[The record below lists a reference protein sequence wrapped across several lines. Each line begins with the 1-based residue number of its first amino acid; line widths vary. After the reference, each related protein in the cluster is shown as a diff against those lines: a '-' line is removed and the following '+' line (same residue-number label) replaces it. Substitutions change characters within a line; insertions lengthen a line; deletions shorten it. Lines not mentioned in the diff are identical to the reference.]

1 MPAERSGPSR
11 RGDADREV
19 DDGVLPFPA
28 CHRAAAAIV
37 HDAYTRSAGAEFECA
52 RAYVPNV
59 GSLTDRT
66 VPERDSCGAPE
77 ERIRPSKSGPQ
88 TMQTLELSPPTH
100 DLPCAPSCA
109 RLCTADGFAQAYAA
123 LSGEL
128 VGYCRK
134 ALADHGLAEEITQ
147 DVFLRAW
154 RHCSDFRTRDGEARS
169 GVAQL
174 RTWLFAIARNAVI
187 DAVRGRG
194 RRPALHPEPDQAV
207 RIADPSDTFARFDT
221 AEQVQRALAGLSPD
235 GRAILTAIFIEELTY
250 EQAAA
255 RLGIPIGTAKSRV
268 YYALRALR
276 AQIDDGPSRPSRR
289 RPVRTPHP
297 HRAH

>member
-1 MPAERSGPSR
+1 MP
-11 RGDADREV
+11 
-19 DDGVLPFPA
+19 
-28 CHRAAAAIV
+28 
-37 HDAYTRSAGAEFECA
+37 
-52 RAYVPNV
+52 
-59 GSLTDRT
+59 
-66 VPERDSCGAPE
+66 
-77 ERIRPSKSGPQ
+77 
-88 TMQTLELSPPTH
+88 TLELNAPTSN
-100 DLPCAPSCA
+100 PCAPSCA
-109 RLCTADGFAQAYAA
+109 RLCTEDGFAQAYAA

-128 VGYCRK
+128 TGYCRK

-154 RHCSDFRTRDGEARS
+154 RHCSDFRTADGDAPDRPAR
-169 GVAQL
+169 L

-194 RRPALHPEPDQAV
+194 RRPALHVEPDQAV
-207 RIADPSDTFARFDT
+207 RQADPSDTFARYDT
-221 AEQVQRALAGLSPD
+221 AEQVHRGLAGLTPD

-255 RLGIPIGTAKSRV
+255 RLGIPVGTAKSRV

-276 AQIDDGPSRPSRR
+276 AQIDGDPARPARR

-297 HRAH
+297 REHMAA

>member
-1 MPAERSGPSR
+1 
-11 RGDADREV
+11 
-19 DDGVLPFPA
+19 
-28 CHRAAAAIV
+28 
-37 HDAYTRSAGAEFECA
+37 
-52 RAYVPNV
+52 
-59 GSLTDRT
+59 
-66 VPERDSCGAPE
+66 
-77 ERIRPSKSGPQ
+77 
-88 TMQTLELSPPTH
+88 MQTLEISAPTSDIQCSPE
-100 DLPCAPSCA
+100 CA
-109 RLCTADGFAQAYAA
+109 RLCTEAGFAQAYAA

-128 VGYCRK
+128 TGYCRK

-154 RHCSDFRTRDGEARS
+154 RHCSDFRTPDGA
-169 GVAQL
+169 VADRISRL

-194 RRPALHPEPDQAV
+194 RRPALHSEPDQAV

-221 AEQVQRALAGLSPD
+221 AEQVHRALAGLTPD

-255 RLGIPIGTAKSRV
+255 RLGIPVGTAKSRV
-268 YYALRALR
+268 YYALRAVR
-276 AQIDDGPSRPSRR
+276 AQMDGGPAGPARR

-297 HRAH
+297 RMRTTMH